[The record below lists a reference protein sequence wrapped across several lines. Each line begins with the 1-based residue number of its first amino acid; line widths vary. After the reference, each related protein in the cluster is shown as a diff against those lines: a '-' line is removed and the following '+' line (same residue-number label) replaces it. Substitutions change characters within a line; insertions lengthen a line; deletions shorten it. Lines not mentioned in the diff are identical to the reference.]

1 MSFPIRASCG
11 GRLLLRIL
19 CAAALTMVAQPA
31 FALRILV
38 TNDDGFES
46 RNLQALFTAL
56 KAAGHDV
63 LMSAPYRNQSGVSAA
78 LGTLY
83 DFPATTTPSPGG
95 VIPSGAPGV
104 GPTTLAA
111 DQYYVDGTPVAAII
125 HGIETLAPAKWGAR
139 PDLVISGPNAGH
151 NLGTVTPHSGT
162 VGAAITALNWGV
174 PAIAVS
180 GVNEDAASAPLLAQ
194 IALRVLA
201 AALNQGRIALPLG
214 TGLNVNAPALDSS
227 RTAASYRYAFPQI
240 NTAGNPADSN
250 PYSEGNAIADGNTVT
265 VSPIQGTYQA
275 PPDKAAQVRSKMRA
289 LFASAITIENPK
301 LINLSVRG
309 TVGTGSSVQIVGLV
323 ISGSSTK
330 TVLIRASGPAL
341 ATFGV
346 TGTLADPILEL
357 YNNENRLVATN
368 DNWGDDDA
376 TRSTIAAAV
385 TRMGAFEWLP
395 GSKDAALLLALAPG
409 TFTAVVK
416 GAGNTTGIALI
427 EAYDVNVD

>member
-78 LGTLY
+78 LGALF

-95 VIPSGAPGV
+95 VIASGAPGV

-111 DQYYVDGTPVAAII
+111 DQYYVNGTPVAAVI

-139 PDLVISGPNAGH
+139 PDIVISGPNAGH

-180 GVNEDAASAPLLAQ
+180 GINEDAASAPLLA
-194 IALRVLA
+194 
-201 AALNQGRIALPLG
+201 
-214 TGLNVNAPALDSS
+214 
-227 RTAASYRYAFPQI
+227 
-240 NTAGNPADSN
+240 
-250 PYSEGNAIADGNTVT
+250 
-265 VSPIQGTYQA
+265 
-275 PPDKAAQVRSKMRA
+275 
-289 LFASAITIENPK
+289 
-301 LINLSVRG
+301 
-309 TVGTGSSVQIVGLV
+309 
-323 ISGSSTK
+323 
-330 TVLIRASGPAL
+330 
-341 ATFGV
+341 
-346 TGTLADPILEL
+346 
-357 YNNENRLVATN
+357 
-368 DNWGDDDA
+368 
-376 TRSTIAAAV
+376 
-385 TRMGAFEWLP
+385 
-395 GSKDAALLLALAPG
+395 
-409 TFTAVVK
+409 
-416 GAGNTTGIALI
+416 
-427 EAYDVNVD
+427 